1 MPTKG
6 IEKQE
11 VEVIIMD
18 RVQKRGEVVPKEIR
32 DTVSARYH
40 CITKAV
46 NREFWNST
54 NDTLH
59 SLYVGSYGR
68 GTAIDTSDVDML
80 VILPQNV
87 YEQHDRLKG
96 NGQSRLL
103 QAVKGAIQ
111 SAYPRSNIRADGQVV
126 VIDFADGIKF
136 EVVPAFEREYVYPYY
151 KKKFIYPDTNNG
163 GNWKSTNPK
172 AEQEAMNEKNDS
184 SNGLLKDTCRHIRR
198 IYNEKFSSYH
208 LSGILIDSFVYRAI
222 QNWRWTPPG
231 GEGSASGTYENV
243 LYDYYNANKWSVL
256 YAPGSGMSVDTDDY
270 FCLEKILKYMA
281 GK

>member
-1 MPTKG
+1 
-6 IEKQE
+6 
-11 VEVIIMD
+11 MD
-18 RVQKRGEVVPKEIR
+18 RVQKHGEVVPKEKR

-54 NDTLH
+54 SDILH

-87 YEQHDRLKG
+87 YEQHDSLKG

-111 SAYPRSNIRADGQVV
+111 SAYPRSNIKADGQVV

-136 EVVPAFEREYVYPYY
+136 EVVPAFEKGYDCSYY
-151 KKKFIYPDTNNG
+151 KKEFIYPDTNNG

-172 AEQEAMNEKNDS
+172 SEQDKMNEKNEA

-198 IYNEKFSSYH
+198 IHSEKFSIYH
-208 LSGILIDSFVYRAI
+208 LSGILIDSFVYHAI

-231 GEGSASGTYENV
+231 EEGSAFGIYEGV
-243 LYDYYNANKWSVL
+243 LYDYLKAHRWSTL
-256 YAPGSGMSVDTDDY
+256 YAPGSGMIVDTDDY
-270 FCLEKILKYMA
+270 FCLEKILKYMV

>member
-1 MPTKG
+1 M
-6 IEKQE
+6 E
-11 VEVIIMD
+11 EVIIVD
-18 RVQKRGEVVPKEIR
+18 RVQKHGEIVPKEIR
-32 DTVSARYH
+32 DAVSARYH
-40 CITKAV
+40 RITRAV
-46 NREFWNST
+46 NSEFWNST
-54 NDTLH
+54 SDTLH

-103 QAVKGAIQ
+103 QAVRSAIQ
-111 SAYPRSNIRADGQVV
+111 TTYPRSNIRADGQVV

-136 EVVPAFEREYVYPYY
+136 EVVPAFEKDYVYPYY
-151 KKKFIYPDTNNG
+151 KKEFIYPDTNNG

-172 AEQEAMNEKNDS
+172 SEQDAMNEKNGT

-198 IYNEKFSSYH
+198 IHNEKFSSYH
-208 LSGILIDSFVYRAI
+208 LSGILIDSFVYHAI

-231 GEGSASGTYENV
+231 GEGSSSGTYENV
-243 LYDYYNANKWSVL
+243 LYDYFNANRWSVL
-256 YAPGSGMSVDTDDY
+256 YTPGSGMIVDTDDY
-270 FCLEKILKYMA
+270 TCLEKILKYMA

>member
-1 MPTKG
+1 M
-6 IEKQE
+6 E
-11 VEVIIMD
+11 EVIIVD
-18 RVQKRGEVVPKEIR
+18 RVQKHGEIVPKEIR
-32 DTVSARYH
+32 DAVSARYH
-40 CITKAV
+40 RITRAV
-46 NREFWNST
+46 NSEFWNSQS
-54 NDTLH
+54 DTLH

-87 YEQHDRLKG
+87 YEQHDSLKG

-136 EVVPAFEREYVYPYY
+136 EVVPAFEKEYVYPYY
-151 KKKFIYPDTNNG
+151 KKEFIYPDTNNG

-172 AEQEAMNEKNDS
+172 SEQDAMNEKNGT

-198 IYNEKFSSYH
+198 IHNEKFSSYN
-208 LSGILIDSFVYRAI
+208 LSGILIDSFVYHAI
-222 QNWRWTPPG
+222 QGWEWTPPG
-231 GEGSASGTYENV
+231 GEGSSPGTYEGV
-243 LYDYYNANKWSVL
+243 LYDYFNNHRWSTL
-256 YAPGSGMSVDTDDY
+256 YAPGSGMIVDTDDY
-270 FCLEKILKYMA
+270 TCLEKILKYMA